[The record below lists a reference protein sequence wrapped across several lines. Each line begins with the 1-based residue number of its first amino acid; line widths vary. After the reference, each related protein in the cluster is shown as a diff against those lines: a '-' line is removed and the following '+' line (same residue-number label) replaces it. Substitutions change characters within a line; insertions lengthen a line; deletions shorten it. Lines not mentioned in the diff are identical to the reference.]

1 MQKCVS
7 ASSLPKLYLQQ
18 PFYYVLVEEKRREF
32 RLIVNQFENAGWLL
46 VLHFCQYLSKIHS
59 TIPGIK
65 LKFCLLNDFDNDWPD
80 LSKRFIECLATYK
93 HEIVAMG
100 SMSVFF
106 SELTFR
112 TEENNRNGN
121 SLFRTVLTKV
131 KWGKMLLLPAH
142 DRHCLQKYSMYSDW
156 CCEILVDWFR
166 FYNWV
171 NKYIIVKK

>member
-1 MQKCVS
+1 MQNCVS
-7 ASSLPKLYLQQ
+7 VSSLPKLDLQQ

-32 RLIVNQFENAGWLL
+32 CLIVDQFEHAGWVL
-46 VLHFCQYLSKIHS
+46 VLHFCQYLCKIHP

-65 LKFCLLNDFDNDWPD
+65 PKFDLLNYSANDWPD
-80 LSKRFIECLATYK
+80 LSKRFVECLATNK

-106 SELTFR
+106 NELTFR

-142 DRHCLQKYSMYSDW
+142 DRHSLQKYSIRSD
-156 CCEILVDWFR
+156 
-166 FYNWV
+166 
-171 NKYIIVKK
+171 